1 MKKTMQRVISTVLS
15 IAMLISLL
23 PTAVFAD
30 DTPSRVIYGSYD
42 AEGNWVQDSGS
53 GSGTITTENGITLS
67 KIAVPDPKD
76 LNKYTITLTVETST
90 TTTTVNPTSA
100 ATVLVIDVSGSMD
113 CCAECGGE
121 EIEIETFFGSYLSIV
136 YSISITAFSGI
147 MLGSVNLNRIA

>member
-1 MKKTMQRVISTVLS
+1 MQRVISTVLS

-113 CCAECGGE
+113 YCAECGGE
-121 EIEIETFFGSYLSIV
+121 EIETFLDRIYQAVMNLIVRIITVTGGRTILLLHRIE
-136 YSISITAFSGI
+136 
-147 MLGSVNLNRIA
+147 